1 MDSNEQEMEAVTT
14 VVVQESQAGI
24 SRMLIAAM
32 AFEGP
37 TDDLAT
43 KIVVGI
49 VRDERCEP
57 DRLGVLV
64 TSVPNS
70 FSISLT
76 QN

>member
-1 MDSNEQEMEAVTT
+1 MSKKWKPSLPWLRRRAKQGFRGYSLP
-14 VVVQESQAGI
+14 QWP
-24 SRMLIAAM
+24 SRAPL
-32 AFEGP
+32 
-37 TDDLAT
+37 TDLAT

>member
-1 MDSNEQEMEAVTT
+1 
-14 VVVQESQAGI
+14 
-24 SRMLIAAM
+24 
-32 AFEGP
+32 
-37 TDDLAT
+37 LAT

-57 DRLGVLV
+57 DRLETVVLV